1 MLDYLPDRIADD
13 GFADM
18 DMNLRQIL
26 AVTVFFETFFFIHFL
41 RILNQSLGVF
51 VTALVQVRL
60 PTQTLSWLISFVVIN
75 KPNVFA
81 LFTTYAC

>member
-60 PTQTLSWLISFVVIN
+60 HMQTLS
-75 KPNVFA
+75 
-81 LFTTYAC
+81 